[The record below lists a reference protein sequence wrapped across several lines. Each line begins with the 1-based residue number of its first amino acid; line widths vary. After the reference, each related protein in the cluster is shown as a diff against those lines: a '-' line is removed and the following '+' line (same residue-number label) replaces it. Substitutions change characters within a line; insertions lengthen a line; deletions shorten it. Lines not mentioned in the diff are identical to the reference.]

1 MNHKESLDE
10 LYSMNELEFEPGLKN
25 MKALLKKLG
34 NPEKKLRCIHVAGTN
49 GKGSVCAMVSSVLAD
64 AGYNVGMYT
73 SPHLKK
79 FNERIKMNRR
89 LISDK
94 DVAEYYLKIKKYIT
108 NQSFF
113 EITTA
118 MAFLYFYDKNADF
131 VVLEAGLGGRL
142 DSTNVV
148 KPLISVITN
157 ISYEHTDRLGKTLR
171 KIAYEKSGIIKNHI
185 PIVTGASGI
194 ALRTIKRIAKGK
206 NSKLHAL
213 NEGQI
218 SKRFNKKKNEW
229 SFDFGIYKNLSLSNL
244 KGKFQVKNAAIAVKA
259 LEILNRT
266 NKIKITYTNI
276 KNGLSNAEWPGR
288 FQYIEKNVLVDS
300 AHNPGGFKVLFDELK
315 NISYNRLILLVGFSK
330 DKDVKKISQ
339 IISSNKKIGRII
351 LTQSNNE
358 KSMPIEDA
366 KRYFKDGIAIR
377 NSKKALECAKKTAKK
392 NDLVLVCGSIYL
404 LGKII

>member
-10 LYSMNELEFEPGLKN
+10 LYSMNELEPGLKN

-185 PIVTGASGI
+185 TIVTGASGI

-206 NSKLHAL
+206 NSK
-213 NEGQI
+213 
-218 SKRFNKKKNEW
+218 
-229 SFDFGIYKNLSLSNL
+229 
-244 KGKFQVKNAAIAVKA
+244 
-259 LEILNRT
+259 
-266 NKIKITYTNI
+266 
-276 KNGLSNAEWPGR
+276 
-288 FQYIEKNVLVDS
+288 
-300 AHNPGGFKVLFDELK
+300 
-315 NISYNRLILLVGFSK
+315 
-330 DKDVKKISQ
+330 
-339 IISSNKKIGRII
+339 
-351 LTQSNNE
+351 
-358 KSMPIEDA
+358 
-366 KRYFKDGIAIR
+366 
-377 NSKKALECAKKTAKK
+377 
-392 NDLVLVCGSIYL
+392 
-404 LGKII
+404 